1 MTGIAG
7 LWGEAQ
13 GTAGD
18 LLDAMGP
25 RARGHR
31 SHQRP
36 LPDLRLACGHHE
48 TRPGGQVFSDGSY
61 VVVLDGRLETA
72 TGARLSEPGQKVI
85 DAYREEG
92 VAGFARLR
100 GEFALVLWD
109 PNQSRLICARD
120 ALGSRP
126 LVYRSGPGEF
136 AFASE
141 ERGLAPLF
149 GQEPLS
155 DLRVAEYLAGVA
167 PPSNR
172 GLRASV
178 HRVVPGTA
186 VVASKLGAE
195 THVFDTLSLPLET
208 VDEPESQ
215 ARRFH
220 DLLQDAVRRRCDGE
234 ARIDCFL
241 SGGLDSSSLV
251 ALASAQTKAQVRTLS
266 LIDVAR
272 PERSEQNFIEAA
284 VEGLDVDARAF
295 DVGDYDPFAGA
306 SAALA
311 RHAGPFAAPNLLMM
325 RPLYQ
330 AARPGAVLLDGHG
343 GDEVVS
349 KGVGRL
355 LDLARSGAWIQVFW
369 ELRGVA
375 DLYGDNPW
383 SMLLALYRRYGPGRH
398 KLNALTR
405 NFGRRF
411 GQDARPADDP
421 LDLLSPS
428 FRERSGIDEA
438 LSARWKPKGATGR
451 ETEHAVLME
460 PQQSYALEVLDRE
473 AQDAGVEGRCPFWDR
488 ALIDY
493 SMSLPTHTKLKGSW
507 TRLILRQAMAD
518 TLPPTVLW
526 RRDKHDFSRQ
536 LRDGLVRSPVLSL
549 EALEAARRRL
559 EVHLDVDRVL
569 ALRARLAQADA
580 PVSGAALQS
589 LWRIGLWSIWSA
601 TQDQAPTACSLN
613 RDGPHVS
620 H

>member
-7 LWGEAQ
+7 LWGGRSGRAV
-13 GTAGD
+13 A

-25 RARGHR
+25 RARSHR
-31 SHQRP
+31 SEHRP
-36 LPDLRLACGHHE
+36 QPDLSLACGHHE
-48 TRPGGQVFSDGSY
+48 TRPGSRVFTNADY
-61 VVVLDGRLETA
+61 AVALDGRLETA
-72 TGARLSEPGQKVI
+72 TGARIPEPGQSVI
-85 DAYREEG
+85 DAYRAEG

-100 GEFALVLWD
+100 GEFALALWD
-109 PNQSRLICARD
+109 PERRRLICARD

-149 GQEPLS
+149 GPEPLC

-167 PPSNR
+167 PPSDR

-178 HRVVPGTA
+178 RRVTPGTA
-186 VVASKLGAE
+186 VVVSDLGVE
-195 THVFDTLSLPLET
+195 VQGFDALSLPQET
-208 VDEPESQ
+208 ADEPDVQ

-234 ARIDCFL
+234 ARVDCFL
-241 SGGLDSSSLV
+241 SGGLDSSSLI
-251 ALASAQTKAQVRTLS
+251 ALASVQTAGRVRTLS

-272 PERSEQNFIEAA
+272 PERSEQIFIEAA
-284 VEGLDVDARAF
+284 VEGLDVESRAF
-295 DVGDYDPFAGA
+295 DVGNYDPFAGA
-306 SAALA
+306 AAALE

-355 LDLARSGAWIQVFW
+355 LDLARSGAWIRLFA

-375 DLYGDNPW
+375 DLYGDSPW
-383 SMLLALYRRYGPGRH
+383 SMLLALYRRYGPGRY
-398 KLNALTR
+398 KLNALAR
-405 NFGRRF
+405 QLGRVFGRE
-411 GQDARPADDP
+411 ARPADDP
-421 LDLLSPS
+421 LDLLTPA
-428 FRERSGIDEA
+428 FRSRSMIDEA
-438 LSARWKPKGATGR
+438 LAARWKPKGTTGR

-493 SMSLPTHTKLKGSW
+493 SMSLPTHAKLKGGW

-526 RRDKHDFSRQ
+526 RRDKHDFSSQ
-536 LRDGLVRSPVLSL
+536 LRDGLIRSPVLRR
-549 EALEAARRRL
+549 EALEASRDRL
-559 EVHLDVDRVL
+559 AVHLDVDRVL
-569 ALRARLAQADA
+569 ALRARLDQPDA
-580 PVSGAALQS
+580 PVSGTALQT

-601 TQDQAPTACSLN
+601 AHDQAAAAWSLN
-613 RDGPHVS
+613 RDGLHVPR
-620 H
+620 